1 MSTFPDYRNWLV
13 VEATDGFGAGTI
25 AAKLLTDLGCTVARL
40 ASGPDAA
47 PLDHEPDRALFEL
60 LSRCK
65 ESVAIDWAN
74 AQVAAPLAALLH
86 HADVLVVDRAA
97 WLRLQDVLGAGGLA
111 GRFPGLTVCAC
122 TPFGVSGPLASWT
135 GGEEIV
141 QAMAGIMSITG
152 HAGRGPTRVAGAPLT
167 HAAAMFAV
175 SSILADSLRKRAGA
189 PGALL
194 DVAVYDAALA
204 FQSASLPAYFLS
216 GAAPQGIGNR
226 HSMAAPWNSF
236 RCADGWAI
244 ICAGNH
250 PTWVRLCETIG
261 RRDLLEDPRYATQGE
276 RVAHVDSLEAE
287 VTAWTSTRSVADV
300 ESLLD
305 AGTIAC
311 GSVIPLGDV
320 IAHPQFVER
329 NLIDAASGQ
338 RQSGGVFHLGGEPL
352 SIREGAWRAG
362 AATRTVLID
371 RCGVRPAEFERWLAA
386 GAVHEAQERADV
398 EAA

>member
-1 MSTFPDYRNWLV
+1 MSTFPDYRDWLV

-25 AAKLLTDLGCTVARL
+25 AAKLLADLGCTVARL

-47 PLDHEPDRALFEL
+47 PPAHEPDRALFEL

-65 ESVAIDWAN
+65 ESVAIDWVN

-97 WLRLQDVLGAGGLA
+97 WLRLQDVLGTGGLA
-111 GRFPGLTVCAC
+111 ARFPGLTVCAC
-122 TPFGVSGPLASWT
+122 TPFGLSGPLASWI

-329 NLIDAASGQ
+329 NLLDAASGQ

-352 SIREGAWRAG
+352 SIREGAWRPG
-362 AATRTVLID
+362 AATRTVLVD
-371 RCGVRPAEFERWLAA
+371 RCGVRAAEFERWLAA
-386 GAVHEAQERADV
+386 GVVREAQERADV